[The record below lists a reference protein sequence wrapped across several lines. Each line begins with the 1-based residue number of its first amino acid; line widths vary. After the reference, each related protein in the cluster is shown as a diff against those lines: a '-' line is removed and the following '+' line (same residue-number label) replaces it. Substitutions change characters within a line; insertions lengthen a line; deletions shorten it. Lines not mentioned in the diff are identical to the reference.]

1 MRKSASPAR
10 TLRPTAAGDLS
21 RSLPD
26 RDSLM
31 LSDVVAM
38 LRSNVRGP
46 REEGAYDYCA
56 DDHDWFVVPHAD
68 EPFELP
74 LPAELESNW
83 QLLAEEDPACAPI
96 SRRIRELRTAG
107 RTHVTATLTSV
118 FWELLLPDGSSVCLE
133 PASDDEP
140 MSVRCAELADGAIGF
155 WASELGFERFDGEVA
170 LPAYSWMTGEKHP
183 VALARRVGE
192 RWTDTYRVRIYNDAD
207 AEHATIPPEVCPPR
221 WS

>member
-1 MRKSASPAR
+1 MSVKRQRKVARRGARMRKSASPAR

-107 RTHVTATLTSV
+107 RTHCDGDAHERVLGGVTARRLV
-118 FWELLLPDGSSVCLE
+118 GLP
-133 PASDDEP
+133 
-140 MSVRCAELADGAIGF
+140 
-155 WASELGFERFDGEVA
+155 
-170 LPAYSWMTGEKHP
+170 
-183 VALARRVGE
+183 
-192 RWTDTYRVRIYNDAD
+192 
-207 AEHATIPPEVCPPR
+207 
-221 WS
+221 